1 MNKTTHQIVAQAF
14 GDELEKIAENR
25 KKTRREM
32 KKALRQFSRAQG
44 INPNKAMLVAGGAA
58 YLHGF
63 RDDINDIDFFHPDL
77 KGFVNEQQGSFE
89 MDGGPAR
96 DLPPETK
103 EWQRIGG
110 MKVQTPKAMLA
121 FYRRLN
127 RPKDQEKIKFLTG
140 HLEKKAAY
148 KEGKKST
155 FTHDKVRYSVD
166 KAIATATAL
175 PVETMK
181 VKDLTW
187 IFKYTKP
194 QKGRVR
200 KADPSVP
207 ILVASWDH
215 KKVVVDGLHR
225 LRAAQDR
232 GQKEISVRYLSPS
245 VLKQIKKRSY

>member
-140 HLEKKAAY
+140 HLEKKAGS
-148 KEGKKST
+148 KIRSM
-155 FTHDKVRYSVD
+155 V
-166 KAIATATAL
+166 
-175 PVETMK
+175 
-181 VKDLTW
+181 
-187 IFKYTKP
+187 
-194 QKGRVR
+194 
-200 KADPSVP
+200 
-207 ILVASWDH
+207 
-215 KKVVVDGLHR
+215 KVVQQQWR
-225 LRAAQDR
+225 LYDNLAWA
-232 GQKEISVRYLSPS
+232 K
-245 VLKQIKKRSY
+245 